1 MGMGLFPQKL
11 IVGEITT
18 KIHKVQLYMYIF
30 KIDIN
35 LLNFSDTK
43 G

>member
-11 IVGEITT
+11 FVGESTT

-30 KIDIN
+30 KVDIS
-35 LLNFSDTK
+35 LLNFSDIK